1 MGNELFYQVTI
12 GFNAWMVLAPVMLVL
27 AAVLATQ
34 QFRLTRKRL
43 KVQRIFSNGVL
54 NSTALVC
61 GVIFATTFALESW
74 RGVLQWCDNALTG
87 DSGVYSLILTP
98 ICIGAVSALYGA
110 LVYVT
115 AKTAAWIS
123 VNRAVEKRKIEKKR
137 RQKAMLREILEL
149 LRHDKML
156 EVEKQYQEKAR
167 RQAEEGAR
175 AEAEALG
182 LWRPDI
188 PVTVAA

>member
-1 MGNELFYQVTI
+1 MGNEFYHEFTI

-34 QFRLTRKRL
+34 QFRLTRQRL

-54 NSTALVC
+54 NSTVLIC

-74 RGVLQWCDNALTG
+74 RGVLQWCDNSLAG
-87 DSGVYSLILTP
+87 DSGFYSLILTP
-98 ICIGAVSALYGA
+98 ICIGVVSALYGA

-137 RQKAMLREILEL
+137 RQKVILAEILEL
-149 LRHDKML
+149 LRHDQML
-156 EVEKQYQEKAR
+156 EMEKQYQEKAR

-188 PVTVAA
+188 TVAA